1 MFRNTLWIM
10 LAAIGLLSLACD
22 SATGPDGVNTN
33 ELKFLELP
41 SGAPPLVVQTAS
53 FWARTDD
60 NREVRMYFR
69 PRPGQSDSSEFLR
82 FQVDEGSLARRPN
95 GTLFAAID
103 SILITVSVVDMQRLI
118 VDFQPSGLRFSP
130 SRPARLK
137 IEYENADHDFDDDGD
152 VDPDDENLEQ
162 TFSIWRQETVG
173 APWFELGTVRRD
185 EIDEIEADILG
196 FTNHALAYRT
206 SRR

>member
-1 MFRNTLWIM
+1 MFRSAFGLL
-10 LAAIGLLSLACD
+10 LAAVGLLSIACND
-22 SATGPDGVNTN
+22 ATGPDGVGTD
-33 ELKFLELP
+33 ELSFLQLP
-41 SGAPPLVVQTAS
+41 PGAPPLVVQTAS

-69 PRPGQSDSSEFLR
+69 PRPGESDSSEFLR
-82 FQVDEGSLARRPN
+82 FRVDEGSLARRPN
-95 GTLFAAID
+95 GSAFAAID
-103 SILITVSVVDMQRLI
+103 SILITVTVVDLQRLI
-118 VDFQPSGLRFSP
+118 VDFQPSGLRFSQ

-152 VDPDDENLEQ
+152 IDSNDENLEQ
-162 TFSIWRQETVG
+162 RFSIWRQETAG

-185 EIDEIEADILG
+185 DLDEIEADIFG

-206 SRR
+206 GRQ